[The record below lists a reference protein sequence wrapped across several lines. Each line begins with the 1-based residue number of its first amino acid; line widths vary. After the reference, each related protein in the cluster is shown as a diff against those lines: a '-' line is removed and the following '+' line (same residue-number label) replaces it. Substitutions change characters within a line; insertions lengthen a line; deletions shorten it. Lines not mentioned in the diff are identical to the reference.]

1 MATTLDDIWHD
12 QMLEELHYE
21 AVMKR
26 AALEQCIYIFV
37 EGESEETTFQMLLED
52 TSCGLDFE
60 HNGIIIANYN
70 GIGNLKHAIR
80 LLRKTLSHDRP
91 IIVTFDDDPDGKRN
105 EKHLNDPLIFPF
117 KIPQSPTV
125 TFSDG
130 STGGSFEEA
139 FSQQCFIE
147 SSFSAGVLPTTFSG
161 TLSEF
166 STIFEVN
173 RPWFPQLAS
182 FVTANGGNAASINKV
197 HLAECMAE
205 ACHPVPETFIK
216 LAELALELREK
227 HPIRHPEDV
236 KF

>member
-147 SSFSAGVLPTTFSG
+147 SSFSA
-161 TLSEF
+161 
-166 STIFEVN
+166 
-173 RPWFPQLAS
+173 
-182 FVTANGGNAASINKV
+182 
-197 HLAECMAE
+197 
-205 ACHPVPETFIK
+205 
-216 LAELALELREK
+216 
-227 HPIRHPEDV
+227 
-236 KF
+236 